1 MNFIAQN
8 LGKTYNQ
15 RKIVKDFSISFSSGE
30 VVGLL
35 GPNGAGKSTSFYM
48 LAGIIK
54 PDHGKIILNDND
66 ITGLELYQRARI
78 GLSYLP
84 QESSAFASLTV
95 WQNIAAV
102 LEISDYDESS
112 LNNRVEKLLQ
122 DLNLLHLAEVKAIA
136 LSGGE
141 RRRME
146 IARCLAT
153 KPQYLLLDEPLAGV
167 DPIAVNEIKSII
179 QSLRKKQIGILITDH
194 NVREAL
200 DTVDRAYVMYDGQV
214 IAEGTPDLLANNE
227 MVKQLYLGEKFTL

>member
-1 MNFIAQN
+1 MAFIAKN

-15 RKIVKDFSISFSSGE
+15 RKIVKDFSIEFAAGE
-30 VVGLL
+30 IVGLL

-54 PDHGKIILNDND
+54 PDHGKIILDDND
-66 ITGLELYQRARI
+66 ITNLQLHQRARI

-102 LEISDYDESS
+102 LEIGDYDENS
-112 LNNRVEKLLQ
+112 LTNSAEKLLN
-122 DLNLLHLAEVKAIA
+122 DLNLLHLADVKAIA

-146 IARCLAT
+146 MARCLAA
-153 KPQYLLLDEPLAGV
+153 KPRYLLLDEPLAGV
-167 DPIAVNEIKSII
+167 DPIAVNEIKAIM
-179 QSLRKKQIGILITDH
+179 QTLKKKKIGILITDH

-214 IAEGTPDLLANNE
+214 IAEGVPGLLANND
-227 MVKQLYLGEKFTL
+227 MVKQLYLGEQFTL